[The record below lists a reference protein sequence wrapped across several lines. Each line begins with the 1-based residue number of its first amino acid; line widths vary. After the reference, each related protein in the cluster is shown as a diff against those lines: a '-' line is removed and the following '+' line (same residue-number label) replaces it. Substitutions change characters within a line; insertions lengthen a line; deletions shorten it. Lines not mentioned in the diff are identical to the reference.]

1 MKTLLSGIGKV
12 VKFIFGTIAVVGLFG
27 LLIGMLIGIAI

>member
-1 MKTLLSGIGKV
+1 MRTLLSGIGKMI
-12 VKFIFGTIAVVGLFG
+12 KFIFGAIAVVGLFG

>member
-1 MKTLLSGIGKV
+1 MRTLLSGIGKMI
-12 VKFIFGTIAVVGLFG
+12 KFVFGTIAVVGLFG

>member
-1 MKTLLSGIGKV
+1 MKTLLSGIGNV
-12 VKFIFGTIAVVGLFG
+12 IKFIFGTIAVVGLFG

>member
-1 MKTLLSGIGKV
+1 MKTLLNMIGNAI
-12 VKFIFGTIAVVGLFG
+12 KFIFGTIAVAGLFG

>member
-1 MKTLLSGIGKV
+1 MKTLLNGIGKMI
-12 VKFIFGTIAVVGLFG
+12 KFVFGTIAVVGLFG

>member
-1 MKTLLSGIGKV
+1 MKTLLIGIGKV
-12 VKFIFGTIAVVGLFG
+12 IKFIFGTIAVVGLFG

>member
-1 MKTLLSGIGKV
+1 MKTLLSGIGKMI
-12 VKFIFGTIAVVGLFG
+12 KFVFGTIAVAGLFG

>member
-12 VKFIFGTIAVVGLFG
+12 IKFTFGTIAVVGLFG
-27 LLIGMLIGIAI
+27 LLIGMLIGIPI

>member
-1 MKTLLSGIGKV
+1 MKALLSGIGKII
-12 VKFIFGTIAVVGLFG
+12 KFIFGTIAIVGLFG

>member
-12 VKFIFGTIAVVGLFG
+12 IKFIFGTIAVVGLFC
-27 LLIGMLIGIAI
+27 LLIGMLTGIAI

>member
-1 MKTLLSGIGKV
+1 MKTLLSMIGNV
-12 VKFIFGTIAVVGLFG
+12 IKFIFGTIAVVGLFG

>member
-1 MKTLLSGIGKV
+1 MKTLLSGIGKAI
-12 VKFIFGTIAVVGLFG
+12 KFVFGAIAVAGLFG

>member
-12 VKFIFGTIAVVGLFG
+12 IKFVFGTIAVVGLFG
-27 LLIGMLIGIAI
+27 LLIGIAI

>member
-12 VKFIFGTIAVVGLFG
+12 IKFVFGTIAVVGLLC
-27 LLIGMLIGIAI
+27 LLIGMWIRIAI